1 MFLGNKPKFS
11 DGTISAITGPQ
22 DDPRLIQMNASIQP
36 GNSGGPLFNTSGQ
49 IVGVV
54 VASANAKV
62 FFEELG
68 VIPQNIN
75 FAVKSDYL
83 LSLLFSEKMKIDSE
97 FDGSEWKGSVE
108 ELAEILTKFCARISV
123 E

>member
-1 MFLGNKPKFS
+1 
-11 DGTISAITGPQ
+11 
-22 DDPRLIQMNASIQP
+22 MNASIQP